1 LHQGRPV
8 SCVQIFTKQIRL
20 RRETIRLGGIG
31 SVGTH
36 PDHRG
41 KGLASNLLR
50 RAVEEMQTRN
60 MALSLLFT
68 GRFTFYEPLGWVSI
82 PQSRLSFHARPGEH
96 QTGRPFRPT
105 DRADV
110 ERLYERYS
118 MDLETRT
125 TRDARYWD
133 GQLAYAGS
141 PDEEFR
147 VLERGGRVVAYAR
160 RVQLFGTWV
169 VMEYAREP
177 DSAAELAGLIEGL
190 SPEGGHLILPWGDDR
205 DLGEELRRRARRLDP
220 FPDASSMWRVLDRP
234 LLAALA
240 ELPDETE
247 DAALLSSLV
256 GGPRALYW
264 PSDRF

>member
-1 LHQGRPV
+1 MI
-8 SCVQIFTKQIRL
+8 SI
-20 RRETIRLGGIG
+20 
-31 SVGTH
+31 
-36 PDHRG
+36 
-41 KGLASNLLR
+41 
-50 RAVEEMQTRN
+50 VEEMQTRG

-82 PQSRLSFHARPGEH
+82 PQSRLSFHARPGEP
-96 QTGRPFRPT
+96 QSGRPFRRP

-147 VLERGGRVVAYAR
+147 VLERDGRIVAYAR
-160 RVQLFGTWV
+160 RVRLFGTWV

-177 DSAAELAGLIEGL
+177 DSAAELARLIEGL
-190 SPEGGHLILPWGDDR
+190 SPEGGSLILPWGDDR
-205 DLGEELRRRARRLDP
+205 DLGDELRCRARRLDP
-220 FPDASSMWRVLDRP
+220 FPDPSSMWRILDRP
-234 LLAALA
+234 LLCNLA
-240 ELPDETE
+240 ELPLETE
-247 DAALLSSLV
+247 DAALLSTLV